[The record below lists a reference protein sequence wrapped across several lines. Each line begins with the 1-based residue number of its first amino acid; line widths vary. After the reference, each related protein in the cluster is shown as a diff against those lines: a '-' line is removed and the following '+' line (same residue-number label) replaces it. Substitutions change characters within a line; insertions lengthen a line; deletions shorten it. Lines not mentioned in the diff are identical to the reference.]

1 MSYLIVDE
9 AEEDLEI
16 ARDPFLEAGIDI
28 PENLPHH
35 PMDHKG
41 LDTVSMASVTSKSSL
56 KIKEAMSNMTNLHKR
71 VLTGFKGNGN
81 ASFDP
86 SLSMTD
92 IRKLDLESGRQRSS
106 NSCSLARID
115 SLTCDDDH
123 CNAEEEGR
131 QQSAERFIP
140 DEILLSPNTC
150 ETSQEKL

>member
-1 MSYLIVDE
+1 MIVDE

-35 PMDHKG
+35 PMDHKGG

-92 IRKLDLESGRQRSS
+92 IRKQDLESGRQRSS

-115 SLTCDDDH
+115 SVPCEDNH